1 MLHSVRFLQS
11 QWNAR
16 SPALSLRDL
25 VEYLRPIGG
34 SSASLEKARR
44 QYQAARIHCFLR
56 GIAVAVD
63 GPLPTTGALL
73 MGSVSDPEFIVS
85 SIRPSLELDLPALEP
100 VRAGLEPGGNGDL
113 HEAALLRRVCGALD
127 DGLLVYVRSTN
138 TSDATSRWL
147 EGQVRARRYP
157 VLAVTVVPPEAHA
170 EPGSLALSEV
180 VVRLAPV
187 SGHAASFH

>member
-34 SSASLEKARR
+34 SSASIERARR
-44 QYQAARIHCFLR
+44 QFQAARIHCFLR

-73 MGSVSDPEFIVS
+73 VGSVSDPEFLVS
-85 SIRPSLELDLPALEP
+85 SIRPSLELDLAALEP
-100 VRAGLEPGGNGDL
+100 DAAHLQTGAGDP
-113 HEAALLRRVCGALD
+113 HAPSLLQRVCAALD

-138 TSDATSRWL
+138 THDATRRWL
-147 EGQVRARRYP
+147 EGRVRARRYP
-157 VLAVTVVPPEAHA
+157 ILAVTVVPPEAQP

-180 VVRLAPV
+180 VVRLTPV
-187 SGHAASFH
+187 SDSAGSFH